1 MGDEP
6 TPFVLGGAQTDFAR
20 NATREGLGLTDL
32 LGEAARGALLAAD
45 LEPGDVDVA
54 HVGNFAAEI
63 YSGQG
68 HLGGLLVDAV
78 PGLEGIAISRHEAA
92 CASGSMAVLAATA
105 DLAAGRADVALVVGV
120 ELMRADGGFAA
131 QAALSAAGRAHD
143 EVVGLEHPWPKLF
156 SDVADEYD
164 RRYGL
169 DHVHLAAIGRKA
181 FANARRNPLAQARTW
196 SVGDAT
202 FAADD
207 ETNPVVAGRLR
218 RSDCSQV
225 TDGAAAVV
233 LATPSY
239 AARWAAARGRAVEDL
254 ARIDGWGHRT
264 ARMTMADKM
273 AASADQPYV
282 FPHLRGAA
290 LDAFARAGIASVD
303 ELDAV
308 ETHDCFT
315 ISEYAALDH
324 LGITPPGQSWQAIED
339 GRTELGGPLPVNA
352 SGGLLAGG
360 HPVGATGVRMLW
372 DASRQVTGTAGDVQV
387 EGAQRVATL
396 NLGGS
401 LTTVAAFVVAGGGER
416 DRS

>member
-1 MGDEP
+1 MSDEP
-6 TPFVLGGAQTDFAR
+6 TPYVLGGHQSDFAR
-20 NATREGLGLTDL
+20 NATREGLGLTEL
-32 LGEAARGALLAAD
+32 LGEAARGALASARLDAT
-45 LEPGDVDVA
+45 EVGVA
-54 HVGNFAAEI
+54 HVGNFAAAI

-78 PGLEGIAISRHEAA
+78 PELEGIAVSRHEAA

-143 EVVGLEHPWPKLF
+143 EVVGLEYPWPKLF

-169 DHVHLAAIGRKA
+169 DDVHLAAIARKA
-181 FANARRNPLAQARTW
+181 FANAKGNPLAQTRAW
-196 SVGDAT
+196 AVGDAT

-233 LATPSY
+233 LATPRY
-239 AARWAAARGRAVEDL
+239 AETWASGRGIDL
-254 ARIDGWGHRT
+254 ADVARLEGWGHRT
-264 ARMTMADKM
+264 ARMTMADKF
-273 AASADQPYV
+273 AASRDEAYV
-282 FPHLRGAA
+282 FPQLRAAA
-290 LDAFARAGIASVD
+290 LDAFARAGLASVD

-324 LGITPPGQSWQAIED
+324 LGLTAPGENWKAIEE
-339 GRTELGGPLPVNA
+339 GRTELGGDLPVNP
-352 SGGLLAGG
+352 SGGLLAAG

-372 DASRQVTGTAGDVQV
+372 DASRQVTGAAGDCQV
-387 EGAQRVATL
+387 EGARRVATL

-401 LTTVAAFVVAGGGER
+401 LTTVATFVVGRG
-416 DRS
+416 

>member
-1 MGDEP
+1 MSDEP
-6 TPFVLGGAQTDFAR
+6 TPFVLGGHQSDFAR
-20 NATREGLGLTDL
+20 NAAREGLDLTAL
-32 LGEAARGALLAAD
+32 MGEAARGALASARLDAT
-45 LEPGDVDVA
+45 EVGVA

-78 PGLEGIAISRHEAA
+78 PELEGIAISRHEAA

-143 EVVGLEHPWPKLF
+143 EVVGLEYPWPKLF

-169 DHVHLAAIGRKA
+169 DDIHLAAIARKA
-181 FANARRNPLAQARTW
+181 FANAKGNPLAQTRSW

-233 LATPSY
+233 LATPRF
-239 AARWAAARGRAVEDL
+239 AEAWAAERGLDL
-254 ARIDGWGHRT
+254 ADVARIEGWGHRS
-264 ARMTMADKM
+264 ARMTMADKFE
-273 AASADQPYV
+273 ASRDQPYV
-282 FPHLRGAA
+282 FPQLRAAA
-290 LDAFARAGIASVD
+290 LDAFARAGIASLD

-324 LGITPPGQSWQAIED
+324 LGLTAPGESWKAVEE
-339 GRTELGGPLPVNA
+339 GRTELEGDLPVNP
-352 SGGLLAGG
+352 SGGLLAAG

-372 DASRQVTGTAGDVQV
+372 DASRQVTGTAGDCQV
-387 EGAQRVATL
+387 EGARRVATL

-401 LTTVAAFVVAGGGER
+401 LTTVASFVVGRG
-416 DRS
+416 

>member
-1 MGDEP
+1 MSVEP
-6 TPFVLGGAQTDFAR
+6 TPFVLGGHQSDFAR
-20 NATREGLGLTDL
+20 NAAREGLDLTAL
-32 LGEAARGALLAAD
+32 MGEAARGALASARLYPAD
-45 LEPGDVDVA
+45 VGVA

-78 PGLEGIAISRHEAA
+78 PELEGIAVSRHEAA

-143 EVVGLEHPWPKLF
+143 EVVGLEYPWPKLF

-164 RRYGL
+164 RRHGL
-169 DHVHLAAIGRKA
+169 DEIHLAAIARKA
-181 FANARRNPLAQARTW
+181 FANAKGNPLAQTRTW

-202 FAADD
+202 FAPDD

-233 LATPSY
+233 LATPRF
-239 AARWAAARGRAVEDL
+239 AEAWAADRGIDL
-254 ARIDGWGHRT
+254 ADVARIEGWGHRT
-264 ARMTMADKM
+264 ARMTMADKFT
-273 AASADQPYV
+273 ASRDQPYV
-282 FPHLRGAA
+282 FPQLRAAA
-290 LDAFARAGIASVD
+290 LDAFARAGVASVD
-303 ELDAV
+303 ELDAI

-324 LGITPPGQSWQAIED
+324 LGLTAPGESWKAVEE
-339 GRTELGGPLPVNA
+339 GRTELGGDLPVNP
-352 SGGLLAGG
+352 SGGLLATG

-372 DASRQVTGTAGDVQV
+372 DASRQVTGTAGECQV
-387 EGAQRVATL
+387 DGARRVATL

-401 LTTVAAFVVAGGGER
+401 LTTVASFVVGRG
-416 DRS
+416 

>member
-1 MGDEP
+1 MSDEP
-6 TPFVLGGAQTDFAR
+6 TPYVLGGHQSDFAR

-32 LGEAARGALLAAD
+32 LGEAARGALAAARLD
-45 LEPGDVDVA
+45 ASEVGVA
-54 HVGNFAAEI
+54 HVGNIAAEI

-78 PGLEGIAISRHEAA
+78 PELEGIAISRHEAA

-143 EVVGLEHPWPKLF
+143 EVVGLEYPWPKLF

-169 DHVHLAAIGRKA
+169 DDVHLAAIARKA
-181 FANARRNPLAQARTW
+181 FTNAKGNPLAQTRTW
-196 SVGDAT
+196 AVGDAT

-233 LATPSY
+233 LATPRY
-239 AARWAAARGRAVEDL
+239 AEAWATARGVDL
-254 ARIDGWGHRT
+254 ADVARIEGWGHRT
-264 ARMTMADKM
+264 ARMTMADKF
-273 AASADQPYV
+273 AASHGEPYV
-282 FPHLRGAA
+282 FPQLRAAA
-290 LDAFARAGIASVD
+290 LDAFSRAGLASVD

-324 LGITPPGQSWQAIED
+324 LGLTAPGESWKAIED
-339 GRTELGGPLPVNA
+339 GRTELGGELPVNP
-352 SGGLLAGG
+352 SGGLLAAG

-372 DASRQVTGTAGDVQV
+372 DASRQVTGSAGDGQV
-387 EGAQRVATL
+387 EGARRVATL

-401 LTTVAAFVVAGGGER
+401 LTTVATFVVGRG
-416 DRS
+416 

>member
-1 MGDEP
+1 M
-6 TPFVLGGAQTDFAR
+6 
-20 NATREGLGLTDL
+20 
-32 LGEAARGALLAAD
+32 GEAARGALASARLDAT
-45 LEPGDVDVA
+45 EVGVA

-78 PGLEGIAISRHEAA
+78 PELEGIAVSRHEAA

-143 EVVGLEHPWPKLF
+143 EVVGLEYPWPKLF
-156 SDVADEYD
+156 SDVAEEYD

-169 DHVHLAAIGRKA
+169 DDVHLAAIARKA
-181 FANARRNPLAQARTW
+181 FANAKGNPLAQTRTW

-233 LATPSY
+233 LATPRF
-239 AARWAAARGRAVEDL
+239 AEAWAAARGVDL
-254 ARIDGWGHRT
+254 ADVARIEGWGHRT
-264 ARMTMADKM
+264 ARMTMADKF
-273 AASADQPYV
+273 AASSDEPYV
-282 FPHLRGAA
+282 FPQLRAAA

-324 LGITPPGQSWQAIED
+324 LGLTAPGESWKAVED
-339 GRTELGGPLPVNA
+339 GRIELGGALPVNP
-352 SGGLLAGG
+352 SGGLLAAG

-372 DASRQVTGTAGDVQV
+372 DATRQVTGTAGDCQV
-387 EGAQRVATL
+387 DGARRVATL

-401 LTTVAAFVVAGGGER
+401 LTTVATFVVGRG
-416 DRS
+416 

>member
-1 MGDEP
+1 MSDEP
-6 TPFVLGGAQTDFAR
+6 TPYVLGGHQSDFAR

-32 LGEAARGALLAAD
+32 LGEAARGALAAARLD
-45 LEPGDVDVA
+45 ASEVGVA

-78 PGLEGIAISRHEAA
+78 PELEGVAISRHEAA

-143 EVVGLEHPWPKLF
+143 EVVGLEYPWPKLF

-169 DHVHLAAIGRKA
+169 DDVHLAAIARKA
-181 FANARRNPLAQARTW
+181 FANAKGNPLAQTRTW
-196 SVGDAT
+196 AVGDAT

-233 LATPSY
+233 LATPRY
-239 AARWAAARGRAVEDL
+239 AEAWATARGVDL
-254 ARIDGWGHRT
+254 ADVARIEGWGHRT
-264 ARMTMADKM
+264 ARMTMADKF
-273 AASADQPYV
+273 AASRDEPYV
-282 FPHLRGAA
+282 FPQLRAAA
-290 LDAFARAGIASVD
+290 LDAFSRAGLASVD

-324 LGITPPGQSWQAIED
+324 LGLTAPGESWKAIEA
-339 GRTELGGPLPVNA
+339 GRTELGGDLPVNP
-352 SGGLLAGG
+352 SGGLLAAG

-372 DASRQVTGTAGDVQV
+372 DASRQVTGSAGDGQV
-387 EGAQRVATL
+387 EGARRVATL

-401 LTTVAAFVVAGGGER
+401 LTTVATFVVGRG
-416 DRS
+416 

>member
-1 MGDEP
+1 MSDEP
-6 TPFVLGGAQTDFAR
+6 TPYVLGGHQSDFAR
-20 NATREGLGLTDL
+20 NATREGLGLTEL
-32 LGEAARGALLAAD
+32 LGEAARGALASARLDAT
-45 LEPGDVDVA
+45 EVGVA

-78 PGLEGIAISRHEAA
+78 PELEGIAVSRHEAA

-143 EVVGLEHPWPKLF
+143 EVVGLEYPWPKLF

-169 DHVHLAAIGRKA
+169 DDVHLAAIARKA
-181 FANARRNPLAQARTW
+181 FANARGNPLAQTRTW
-196 SVGDAT
+196 AVGDAT

-233 LATPSY
+233 LATPRY
-239 AARWAAARGRAVEDL
+239 AERWAAGRGIDL
-254 ARIDGWGHRT
+254 ADVARLEGWGHRT
-264 ARMTMADKM
+264 ARMTMADKF
-273 AASADQPYV
+273 AASRDEAYV
-282 FPHLRGAA
+282 FPQLRAAA
-290 LDAFARAGIASVD
+290 LDAFARAGLASVD

-324 LGITPPGQSWQAIED
+324 LGLTAPGENWKAIED
-339 GRTELGGPLPVNA
+339 GRTELGGDLPVNP
-352 SGGLLAGG
+352 SGGLLAAG

-372 DASRQVTGTAGDVQV
+372 DASRQVTGAAGDCQV
-387 EGAQRVATL
+387 EGARRVATL

-401 LTTVAAFVVAGGGER
+401 LTTVATFVVGRG
-416 DRS
+416 

>member
-1 MGDEP
+1 MSVEP
-6 TPFVLGGAQTDFAR
+6 TPFVLGGHQSDFAR
-20 NATREGLGLTDL
+20 NAAREGLDLTAL
-32 LGEAARGALLAAD
+32 MGEAARGALASARLYPAD
-45 LEPGDVDVA
+45 VGVA

-78 PGLEGIAISRHEAA
+78 PELEGIAVSRHEAA
-92 CASGSMAVLAATA
+92 CASGSMAVLDATA

-143 EVVGLEHPWPKLF
+143 EVVGLEYPWPKLF

-164 RRYGL
+164 RRHGL
-169 DHVHLAAIGRKA
+169 DEIHLAAIARKA
-181 FANARRNPLAQARTW
+181 FANAKGNPLAQTRTW

-202 FAADD
+202 FAPDD

-233 LATPSY
+233 LATPRF
-239 AARWAAARGRAVEDL
+239 AEAWAADRGIDL
-254 ARIDGWGHRT
+254 ADVARIEGWGHRT
-264 ARMTMADKM
+264 ARMTMADKFT
-273 AASADQPYV
+273 ASRDQPYV
-282 FPHLRGAA
+282 FPQLRAAA
-290 LDAFARAGIASVD
+290 LDAFARAGVASVD
-303 ELDAV
+303 ELDAI

-324 LGITPPGQSWQAIED
+324 LGLTAPGESWKAVEE
-339 GRTELGGPLPVNA
+339 GRTELGGDLPVNP
-352 SGGLLAGG
+352 SGGLLATG

-372 DASRQVTGTAGDVQV
+372 DASRQVTGTAGECQV
-387 EGAQRVATL
+387 DGARRVATL

-401 LTTVAAFVVAGGGER
+401 LTTVASFVVGRG
-416 DRS
+416 

>member
-1 MGDEP
+1 VSDEP
-6 TPFVLGGAQTDFAR
+6 TPFVLGGHQSDFAR
-20 NATREGLGLTDL
+20 NATREGLDLTAL
-32 LGEAARGALLAAD
+32 LGEAARGALASARLDAAD
-45 LEPGDVDVA
+45 VGVA

-78 PGLEGIAISRHEAA
+78 PELEGIAVSRHEAA

-143 EVVGLEHPWPKLF
+143 EVVGLEYPWPKLF
-156 SDVADEYD
+156 SDVAEEYD

-169 DHVHLAAIGRKA
+169 DDVHLAAIARKA
-181 FANARRNPLAQARTW
+181 FANAKGNPLAQTRTW

-233 LATPSY
+233 LATPRF
-239 AARWAAARGRAVEDL
+239 AEAWAAARGVDL
-254 ARIDGWGHRT
+254 ADVARIEGWGHRT
-264 ARMTMADKM
+264 ARMTMADKF
-273 AASADQPYV
+273 AASSDEPYV
-282 FPHLRGAA
+282 FPQLRAAA

-324 LGITPPGQSWQAIED
+324 LGLTAPGESWKAVED
-339 GRTELGGPLPVNA
+339 GRIELGGALPVNP
-352 SGGLLAGG
+352 SGGLLAAG

-372 DASRQVTGTAGDVQV
+372 DATRQVTGTAGDCQV
-387 EGAQRVATL
+387 DGARRVATL

-401 LTTVAAFVVAGGGER
+401 LTTVATFVVGRG
-416 DRS
+416 